1 MSIETAQQQQVCEL
15 ALAEVCASRHSAS
28 IETEGA
34 SAGGPGAAPD
44 GAGLMCG
51 IYGVVMRPG
60 LEPDAVVLGR
70 MGRTL
75 IHRGPDG
82 DGSLVEGRAGLGC
95 RRLAII
101 DGEHAAQPLANDTGD
116 VLVACNGEI
125 YNHRALRERLERTG
139 HRFRTGSDAEVIP
152 HLYEERGLDFVD
164 ELEGMFGLALWDSSA
179 QRLVLARDRMGEKPL
194 YYASTPAGLLFASEP
209 KAILASGLVDREAD
223 PVAIAGFLR
232 TGYVAAPRS
241 PYRSEERRVGTGTTV
256 A

>member
-1 MSIETAQQQQVCEL
+1 PRVADRSSRTASDDERIPMWQVPPCRL
-15 ALAEVCASRHSAS
+15 RGPYPNRRRDVDRNGTLSNRFATRPTLRYAASRHSTS
-28 IETEGA
+28 IEKEGT
-34 SAGGPGAAPD
+34 SAGGHGAAPG

-60 LEPDAVVLGR
+60 LEPDRVALGR

-82 DGSLVEGRAGLGC
+82 DGTRVQGRAGLGC

-101 DGEHAAQPLANDTGD
+101 DVEHGAQPLANERGN
-116 VLVACNGEI
+116 VLVVCNGEI
-125 YNHRALRERLERTG
+125 YNHRALRERLERAG

-179 QRLVLARDRMGEKPL
+179 QRLVLARDRMGE
-194 YYASTPAGLLFASEP
+194 
-209 KAILASGLVDREAD
+209 
-223 PVAIAGFLR
+223 
-232 TGYVAAPRS
+232 
-241 PYRSEERRVGTGTTV
+241 
-256 A
+256 